1 MNREYVSVEKKCSI
15 LIVEDE
21 RIVAKDL
28 QQTLA
33 GMGYDA
39 FAIAS
44 SAEEAIA
51 RASEK
56 CPDIVLMDIRIKG
69 TLDGIQTAGIL
80 RSKFDVPIIYL
91 TAHADEA
98 TLTRAK
104 TTEAYGYLLKPVR
117 SAELRSAVEV
127 AVYKQKID
135 KRLRQRERWFSTTLR
150 SIADAVV
157 TVDLAGK
164 ITFINPAAEA
174 LIGLGAEDAIGK
186 SADVVLRL
194 DEQRPPAVDATPLGT
209 ALRMQQ
215 PVMLKAATLLNLST
229 GAQLSITDSTAPVID
244 EGELLGAVMVFRDVT
259 EERKLQTRLELS
271 DRLASLGTMA
281 AGTVHELNNPLAI
294 VFGNAGLADD
304 ELQELRAD
312 LKTPSGEVE
321 QRLNRISDA
330 LGDLQSAASR
340 MGRIVADLRAFS
352 RPAEQTSQTMDL
364 ARRVEWA
371 IRSTSNEFHHR
382 AQVRTEFGATPPVNG
397 DGTRLEQVLV
407 NLLINSAHAIAPG
420 NADWNEVSVTT
431 RTDEQGRAVIE
442 VRDTGN
448 GIDPDV
454 LKRIFEPFFTTKEVG
469 IGTGLGLSVCHGIVT
484 SMGGE
489 IHVESALGKGTTF
502 RILLPPAPHQEIEV
516 APLTGTPPATG
527 PLQGRI
533 LVIDDEVMILRLIR
547 QSLEADGHE
556 VVATESAREA
566 LALIQ
571 SGAQF
576 DVILT
581 DLMMPNMTGMV
592 FYETLLAQNP
602 DIARRVAFI
611 SGGAITAGTDAFLES
626 VANLQIDKPFT
637 NAALRD
643 AVQRLLLAAQSAK
656 STATNR

>member
-1 MNREYVSVEKKCSI
+1 LNREYVSVEKKCSI

-28 QQTLA
+28 QQTLV

-51 RASEK
+51 AASEK

-80 RSKFDVPIIYL
+80 RSRFDVAIIYL

-117 SAELRSAVEV
+117 PAELRSAVEV

-186 SADVVLRL
+186 SVDVVLRL
-194 DEQRPPAVDATPLGT
+194 DDQWPPAVDATPLAT

-215 PVMLKAATLLNLST
+215 PLALKSATLLNLAT
-229 GAQLSITDSTAPVID
+229 GAQLSISDSTAPVID
-244 EGELLGAVMVFRDVT
+244 DGQLLGAVMVFRDVT
-259 EERKLQTRLELS
+259 EEKRLQTRLELG

-294 VFGNAGLADD
+294 VFGNAALADD

-312 LKTPSGEVE
+312 LNTPSDEVE
-321 QRLNRISDA
+321 QHLNRISDA

-340 MGRIVADLRAFS
+340 MGRIVSDLRVFAW
-352 RPAEQTSQTMDL
+352 PAEDTSQTMDL
-364 ARRVEWA
+364 ARCVEWA
-371 IRSTSNEFHHR
+371 IRSTSKEFHHR
-382 AQVRTEFGATPPVNG
+382 AQVRTEFGATPAVNG
-397 DGTRLEQVLV
+397 DGTRLERVLI
-407 NLLINSAHAIAPG
+407 NLLMNSAHAIEPG
-420 NADWNEVSVTT
+420 NADRNEVYVTT
-431 RTDEQGRAVIE
+431 RADQQGRAVIE
-442 VRDTGN
+442 VRDTGH
-448 GIDPDV
+448 GIEPEV

-469 IGTGLGLSVCHGIVT
+469 IGTGLGLSICHGIVS

-489 IHVESALGKGTTF
+489 IHVESVLGKGTTF
-502 RILLPPAPHQEIEV
+502 RILLTPAHDQGIEV
-516 APLTGTPPATG
+516 APLTSTPRR
-527 PLQGRI
+527 QGRI
-533 LVIDDEVMILRLIR
+533 LVIEDEVMILRLIR
-547 QSLEADGHE
+547 RFLEADGHE
-556 VVATESAREA
+556 VTATVSAREA

-571 SGAQF
+571 SGVQF
-576 DVILT
+576 DMILT
-581 DLMMPNMTGMV
+581 DLMMPVMDGMV
-592 FYETLLAQNP
+592 FYETLLGQNP

-611 SGGAITAGTDAFLES
+611 SGGPITARVTAFLES
-626 VANLQIDKPFT
+626 VPNLQIDKPFT
-637 NAALRD
+637 VATLRD
-643 AVQRLLLAAQSAK
+643 TVQRLLVTAPSANSK
-656 STATNR
+656 AESR